1 MKRPLQPLKVSDNH
15 RFLVQEDDTPFFW
28 MGDTAWE
35 LFHKLTREDAE
46 TYLKI
51 RAGQGFNVIQAVA
64 LSEFDGL
71 KVSNAYDRSPLLKNE
86 AGLFDPDLPD
96 LAGPYSYWDHV
107 DAVIDLAAE
116 HGIYC
121 ALLPTWG
128 DKYNMST
135 WGKGPEI
142 FTPENAFRYGRWI
155 ADRYRDRSNI
165 IWVLGGDRPLE
176 THRHFGVISEMARGI
191 RAGDGGAHLIT
202 FHPTGNRSSSYHN
215 HDEAWLDFNMIQ
227 SGHGALNA
235 KNYDFVEHDYAQLP
249 VKPTLDGEPRYEDH
263 PINFNPDNGYYDDFD
278 VRQAAYWAVF
288 AGSFGHTYGHH
299 SVWSMCT
306 EPAAYIIMKWQTA
319 LVRPGATHMQ
329 HLRRLIES
337 RPFLERIPDQSL
349 IAVQYGGA
357 NHLQATRGEQYA
369 MIYSPCGLLIQVAM
383 GRIAGRQVQASWFDP
398 RTGVETV
405 IGDFDNTGVASFMPP
420 SSGRNNDW
428 VLLLEKVD

>member
-1 MKRPLQPLKVSDNH
+1 MHRPLQPLTVSDNH
-15 RFLVQEDDTPFFW
+15 RFLVQEDGTPFFW

-86 AGLFDPDLPD
+86 AGLFDPDLPY

-306 EPAAYIIMKWQTA
+306 EPAAYIIMNWQTA

-337 RPFLERIPDQSL
+337 RSFLERIPDQSL
-349 IAVQYGGA
+349 VAVQYGGA

-405 IGDFDNTGVASFMPP
+405 IGEFDNTGVASFMPP

-428 VLLLEKVD
+428 VLLLETVD

>member
-1 MKRPLQPLKVSDNH
+1 MHRPLQPLTVSDNH
-15 RFLVQEDDTPFFW
+15 RFLVQEDGTPFFW

-86 AGLFDPDLPD
+86 AGLFDPDLPY

-235 KNYDFVEHDYAQLP
+235 KNYDFVEHDYAQLDR
-249 VKPTLDGEPRYEDH
+249 K
-263 PINFNPDNGYYDDFD
+263 
-278 VRQAAYWAVF
+278 
-288 AGSFGHTYGHH
+288 
-299 SVWSMCT
+299 SV
-306 EPAAYIIMKWQTA
+306 
-319 LVRPGATHMQ
+319 V
-329 HLRRLIES
+329 
-337 RPFLERIPDQSL
+337 
-349 IAVQYGGA
+349 
-357 NHLQATRGEQYA
+357 
-369 MIYSPCGLLIQVAM
+369 
-383 GRIAGRQVQASWFDP
+383 
-398 RTGVETV
+398 
-405 IGDFDNTGVASFMPP
+405 
-420 SSGRNNDW
+420 
-428 VLLLEKVD
+428 

>member
-1 MKRPLQPLKVSDNH
+1 MNQPLQSLLISDNH
-15 RFLVQEDDTPFFW
+15 RYLVCADGTPFFW

-35 LFHKLTREDAE
+35 LFHKLSREDAE
-46 TYLKI
+46 TYLKT
-51 RAGQGFNVIQAVA
+51 RASQGFNVVQAVA

-71 KVSNAYDRSPLLKNE
+71 KVGNAYDRCPLKRNE
-86 AGLFDPDLPD
+86 AGMYDPDRPD
-96 LAGPYSYWDHV
+96 IDGPNSYWDHV
-107 DAVIDLAAE
+107 DSVIDMAAN

-155 ADRYRDRSNI
+155 AERYRDRTNI

-176 THRHFGVISEMARGI
+176 THRHFGVIREMARGI
-191 RAGDGGAHLIT
+191 RIGDGGAHLMT

-215 HDEAWLDFNMIQ
+215 HDETWLDFNMIQ

-235 KNYDFVEHDYAQLP
+235 KNYEFVENDYARLP

-288 AGSFGHTYGHH
+288 AGAFGHTYGHH

-306 EPAAYIIMKWQTA
+306 EPAAYIIMTWQTA
-319 LVRPGATHMQ
+319 VLRPGAEQMR

-337 RPFLERIPDQSL
+337 KPMLERIPDQSL

-357 NHLQATRGEQYA
+357 NHLQATRGQDYA

-383 GRIAGRQVQASWFDP
+383 GRIPGQQVRASWFDP
-398 RTGVETV
+398 RTGESLK
-405 IGDFDNTGVASFMPP
+405 IGDFANSGMTAFMPP

-428 VLLLEKVD
+428 VLLLESIK

>member
-15 RFLVQEDDTPFFW
+15 RFLVLADGTPFFW
-28 MGDTAWE
+28 LGDTVWE
-35 LFHKLTREDAE
+35 LFHKLTREEAE

-51 RAGQGFNVIQAVA
+51 RAGQGFTVIQAVA

-71 KVSNAYDRSPLLKNE
+71 KVSNAYDRSPLLMNE
-86 AGLFDPDLPD
+86 EGLFDPDLPD
-96 LAGPYSYWDHV
+96 VAGPYSYWDHV
-107 DAVIDLAAE
+107 DAIIDLAAE

-176 THRHFGVISEMARGI
+176 THRHFGVISEMARGV

-235 KNYDFVEHDYAQLP
+235 KNYEFVENDYARLP

-288 AGSFGHTYGHH
+288 AGAFGHTYGHH

-337 RPFLERIPDQSL
+337 KPFLERIPDQSL
-349 IAVQYGGA
+349 VAVQYGGA
-357 NHLQATRGEQYA
+357 NHLQATRGENYA
-369 MIYSPCGLLIQVAM
+369 MIYSPCGLLVQVAM

-398 RTGVETV
+398 RTGVKTA
-405 IGDFDNTGVASFMPP
+405 IGEFDNTGVASFMPP
-420 SSGRNNDW
+420 GSGRNNDW
-428 VLLLEKVD
+428 VLLLETVN